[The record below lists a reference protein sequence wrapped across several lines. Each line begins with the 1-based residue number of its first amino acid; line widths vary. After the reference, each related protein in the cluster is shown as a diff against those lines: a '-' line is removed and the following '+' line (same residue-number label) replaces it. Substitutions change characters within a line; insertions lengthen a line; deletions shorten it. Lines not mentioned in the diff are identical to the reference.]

1 MNVKIA
7 ASILAADFLNLG
19 SQVQEAINAGAEY
32 IHMDVMDG
40 HYVPNLSFGA
50 QVVKAIKPL
59 TMDRGVKIDVH
70 LMITNPDK
78 YIEDFVFAGADNI
91 TVHVETCV
99 HLNRSI
105 QQIKDSGIL
114 AGVTLNPATPL
125 SSLEEVLGMV
135 DHILVMSVNPGF
147 GGQTYIPESTNRL
160 LKLKAIKGERDLE
173 NLIIEV
179 DGGITAENAREV
191 VQAGAQV
198 LVVGSSIYKGE
209 ASVKENIRI
218 LREAADP

>member
-135 DHILVMSVNPGF
+135 DHVLVMSVNPGF